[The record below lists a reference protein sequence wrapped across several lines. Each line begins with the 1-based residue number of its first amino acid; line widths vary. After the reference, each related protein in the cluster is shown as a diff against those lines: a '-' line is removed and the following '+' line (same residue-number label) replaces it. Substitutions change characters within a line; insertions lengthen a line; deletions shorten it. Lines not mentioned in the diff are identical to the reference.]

1 MKTVSAGKKIVNKLV
16 EECTANIFE
25 VKIAEKTLTENT
37 RECSSS
43 TLYSS
48 STIFTIKIRTAT
60 FFVYYKYMNH
70 NKKDCLKIWLCLS
83 SKNLLIK
90 MGNIKPIN
98 TENWTYY
105 FFKDLINIKDFKN
118 FTKNI

>member
-1 MKTVSAGKKIVNKLV
+1 MIKDFFGILIIASVNVINLAMLVNIYTMKTVSAGKKIVNKLV

-70 NKKDCLKIWLCLS
+70 NKKDCLKI
-83 SKNLLIK
+83 
-90 MGNIKPIN
+90 
-98 TENWTYY
+98 
-105 FFKDLINIKDFKN
+105 
-118 FTKNI
+118 